1 MQMLTI
7 EQAAES
13 LGISQKTVRL
23 LLPDLGAVDLLGGK
37 GQRRIIRIP
46 EEALH
51 AYLSKCRI
59 QDEPKRPRRKRKP
72 DQQLDLTLFEPDGRI
87 RRRTS

>member
-7 EQAAES
+7 EQAAAC

-23 LLPDLGAVDLLGGK
+23 ILPDLGAVDLLGGR

-46 EEALH
+46 EAALE

-59 QDEPKRPRRKRKP
+59 KEAPKPEKRRAKH
-72 DQQLDLTLFEPDGRI
+72 QQLDLTLFEPDGRI
-87 RRRTS
+87 KRRTS

>member
-1 MQMLTI
+1 MLTI

-13 LGISQKTVRL
+13 LGVSSKTIRTI
-23 LLPDLGAVDLLGGK
+23 LPDLGAVDLLGGR

-46 EEALH
+46 EDAIM

-59 QDEPKRPRRKRKP
+59 MAEPKPQKRTKAKE
-72 DQQLDLTLFEPDGRI
+72 QALDLTLFEPDGRI
-87 RRRTS
+87 RRRRS